1 MAKADRLER
10 LDERRVELE
19 GEYRDM
25 LIAALRRTA
34 AGQWGLFA
42 HQRDRHQQKAIAP
55 ILAELEETAADIDAI
70 RARFGMEPFAL
81 HPEFLAARGPV
92 GPDAVGEPKQAAVW
106 LQKLGADAR

>member
-1 MAKADRLER
+1 MGKADRLER

-19 GEYRDM
+19 GEYREA

-34 AGQWGLFA
+34 TGKVGLFGHA
-42 HQRDRHQQKAIAP
+42 RDKTQQKAIAP
-55 ILAELEETAADIDAI
+55 ILAELDETAAEIDAI

-92 GPDAVGEPKQAAVW
+92 GPNAVGEPKQAAIW
-106 LQKLGADAR
+106 LTKLGADPE